1 MKRLNHLFW
10 TLATVMIFY
19 AGTAQESLKK
29 IEIESVET
37 TFSAE
42 INADTTLEDL
52 EFLKKL
58 FQEDFN
64 TTITFDDV
72 KMIDNKIVA
81 LKLKVFNE
89 NQSYVKSIIGTTPIS
104 PFSITVKATD
114 DEKFRID
121 MEQQNALGNHSGFMM
136 EDKNLFDSFF
146 NRTPDIYSHFS
157 RLEEEMNTLREE
169 MHATQQRMWELFSEQ
184 SSDSQIQQTLPD
196 HNEDNLSGDVKN
208 I

>member
-1 MKRLNHLFW
+1 
-10 TLATVMIFY
+10 
-19 AGTAQESLKK
+19 
-29 IEIESVET
+29 
-37 TFSAE
+37 
-42 INADTTLEDL
+42 
-52 EFLKKL
+52 
-58 FQEDFN
+58 
-64 TTITFDDV
+64 
-72 KMIDNKIVA
+72 VA

-121 MEQQNALGNHSGFMM
+121 LNQQNALGNRSEFMM

-146 NRTPDIYSHFS
+146 NRTPDIHFNFS

-184 SSDSQIQQTLPD
+184 CSDSHYQQILPVNNGD
-196 HNEDNLSGDVKN
+196 YMTVDVKN
-208 I
+208 IESKCMIRPYVCEGLFCIFMG

>member
-19 AGTAQESLKK
+19 VGTAQEQSKK